1 MIKTATKVFL
11 SPALAN
17 EDIHFSA
24 FMGGDIYVA
33 GAFEDPDPPPS
44 LPELVQLEPANLE
57 ALTKMT
63 ARHINLESGQSIELL
78 ASGRAYLPRTTTSL
92 PIITK
97 LPWTDLFKSDLRS
110 SND

>member
-33 GAFEDPDPPPS
+33 GAFEDPDPPPP
-44 LPELVQLEPANLE
+44 LLELVQLEPANLE

-78 ASGRAYLPRTTTSL
+78 ASGRAYIPRTTASL

-97 LPWTDLFKSDLRS
+97 LPWTDLFKSDQIQ
-110 SND
+110 